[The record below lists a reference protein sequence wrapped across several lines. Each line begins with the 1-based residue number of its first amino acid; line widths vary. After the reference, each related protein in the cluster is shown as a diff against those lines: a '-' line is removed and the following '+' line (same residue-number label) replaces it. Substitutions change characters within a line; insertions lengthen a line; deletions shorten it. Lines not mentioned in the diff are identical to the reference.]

1 MNNLEIPELVSALVQ
16 AWNAHDP
23 DRVAG
28 FHAPEYEGRD
38 IAQVRPEIGP
48 EGARQA
54 FCRFL
59 KAFPDLELIPD
70 DLLTQ
75 GDRAVLLWR
84 LCGTHR
90 GPLLRI
96 PPSGRWIE
104 FTGVSMFEIRGNRV
118 VRRFTLWDLAGVLR
132 EIGLLPAPPEE

>member
-1 MNNLEIPELVSALVQ
+1 MNNTEIPELVSALVQ

-23 DRVAG
+23 ERVAG

-38 IAQVRPEIGP
+38 ITQVRPEIGP

-59 KAFPDLELIPD
+59 RAFPDLELIPD

-104 FTGVSMFEIRGNRV
+104 FTGVSMFEIRGDRV

-132 EIGLLPAPPEE
+132 EIGLLPALPEE

>member
-1 MNNLEIPELVSALVQ
+1 MSKGIPEVVSDLIE

-38 IAQVRPEIGP
+38 IAQVRAEIGP
-48 EGARQA
+48 DGARQA

-59 KAFPDLELIPD
+59 RAFPDLELIPD
-70 DLLTQ
+70 ELLTE
-75 GDRAVLLWR
+75 GDRAALRWR
-84 LCGTHR
+84 IRGTHQ

-96 PPSGRWIE
+96 PPSGQRLE
-104 FTGVSMFEIRGNRV
+104 FTGVSMVEIRGDRV

-132 EIGLLPAPPEE
+132 EIGLLPTLPEE

>member
-1 MNNLEIPELVSALVQ
+1 MSNVPELVNGLVD

-54 FCRFL
+54 FCHFL

-70 DLLTQ
+70 ELLTE
-75 GDRAVLLWR
+75 GDRAALRWR
-84 LCGTHR
+84 IRGTHQ

-96 PPSGRWIE
+96 PPSGRLIE
-104 FTGVSMFEIRGNRV
+104 FTGVSMFEIRGDRV
-118 VRRFTLWDLAGVLR
+118 VRRFLLWDLAGVLR
-132 EIGLLPAPPEE
+132 EIGLLPAPPQE

>member
-1 MNNLEIPELVSALVQ
+1 MSKGIPEVVSGLVE

-23 DRVAG
+23 DRVAE

-38 IAQVRPEIGP
+38 IAQVRSEIGP

-70 DLLTQ
+70 ELLTE
-75 GDRAVLLWR
+75 GDRAALRWR
-84 LCGTHR
+84 IRGTHQ

-96 PPSGRWIE
+96 PPSGRRLE
-104 FTGVSMFEIRGNRV
+104 FTGVSMFEIRGDRV
-118 VRRFTLWDLAGVLR
+118 VRRSMLWDLAGVLR
-132 EIGLLPAPPEE
+132 EIGLLPALPQE

>member
-1 MNNLEIPELVSALVQ
+1 MSNTEIPELVSGLVE

-59 KAFPDLELIPD
+59 RAFPDLELIPD
-70 DLLTQ
+70 ELLTE
-75 GDRAVLLWR
+75 GDRAALLWR
-84 LCGTHR
+84 IRGTHQ
-90 GPLLRI
+90 GTLLRI
-96 PPSGRWIE
+96 PPSGRRLE
-104 FTGVSMFEIRGNRV
+104 FTGVSMFEIRGDRV

-132 EIGLLPAPPEE
+132 EIGLLPALPEE